1 MDIRLLVIG
10 SRVIGVRRTNPND
23 FRTNRQLGGKSEAFV
38 VTDDLRE
45 LAINICQDLGLVYGA
60 VDLLEN
66 EHGETKVVSQCDPW
80 MERSTKGHT
89 LFHSGGIITTVTDLA
104 VQGGEG

>member
-1 MDIRLLVIG
+1 MISERIALG
-10 SRVIGVRRTNPND
+10 
-23 FRTNRQLGGKSEAFV
+23 GGKSEAFV

-66 EHGETKVVSQCDPW
+66 EHGETKVVEVNAIPGW
-80 MERSTKGHT
+80 KG
-89 LFHSGGIITTVTDLA
+89 A
-104 VQGGEG
+104 QGSHPFP